1 LICPCGIVS
10 PMTQLRT
17 YLKTQGITQAAF
29 AKQADLNQ
37 ATVSKL
43 CAGTIGA
50 SLPTALRIE
59 RLTGGAV
66 PVSALLRHDMGGADE
81 SRKGAA

>member
-1 LICPCGIVS
+1 
-10 PMTQLRT
+10 MTALRS
-17 YLKTQGITQAAF
+17 YLETNCITQAAF
-29 AKQADLNQ
+29 AEKAGLNQ

-43 CAGTIGA
+43 CAGTINA

-66 PVSALLRHDMGGADE
+66 PVSALLKRDMATRDNK
-81 SRKGAA
+81 RKGAAA